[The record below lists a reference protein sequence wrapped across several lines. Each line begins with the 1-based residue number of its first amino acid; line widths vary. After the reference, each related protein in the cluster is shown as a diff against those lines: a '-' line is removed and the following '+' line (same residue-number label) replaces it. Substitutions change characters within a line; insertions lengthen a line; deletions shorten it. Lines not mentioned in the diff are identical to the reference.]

1 MRDKLIPIIQELKDI
16 CITEKLNIT
25 DSELLDYSI
34 RLFNTSQINQKKLNN
49 ELSPKERL
57 LENNNTPATPNQ
69 KWVLRKNN
77 IEIKDNLTKKEA
89 YELIKKLKS
98 R

>member
-69 KWVLRKNN
+69 IWVLKKNK
-77 IEIKDNLTKKEA
+77 IEIPKNLTKKEA